1 MKSYLKKLMNREDLT
16 IEETEEAVS
25 LCFESTITD
34 TEMATFLTAL
44 KVKGETSDE
53 MIGIVNTV
61 RSYSEYQSVNYP
73 GIMDNCGTGG
83 DQSYSFNI
91 STTAAFVIAGAG
103 VKIAIHCN
111 RSISSKTGSADLL
124 EHIVISLEFTKKDVE
139 HLLKTNNI
147 AFLFAPH
154 IHNKLKTFIKT
165 RSDLGLP
172 TVFNLIG

>member
-1 MKSYLKKLMNREDLT
+1 MEFTKKRRIKMKRYLKKLMKREELT
-16 IEETEEAVS
+16 VEETEEDIS

-34 TEMATFLTAL
+34 TEMTAFLTAH

-53 MIGIVNTV
+53 MTGIVNTV

-103 VKIAIHCN
+103 VKIA
-111 RSISSKTGSADLL
+111 K
-124 EHIVISLEFTKKDVE
+124 
-139 HLLKTNNI
+139 
-147 AFLFAPH
+147 
-154 IHNKLKTFIKT
+154 
-165 RSDLGLP
+165 
-172 TVFNLIG
+172 

>member
-34 TEMATFLTAL
+34 TEMAAFLTAL

-53 MIGIVNTV
+53 MTGIVNTV

-103 VKIAIHCN
+103 VKIANHVT
-111 RSISSKTGSADLL
+111 RISPIKKGRLTYLEPSELSVNLPKKWLNDQVIWITGEQDG
-124 EHIVISLEFTKKDVE
+124 V
-139 HLLKTNNI
+139 
-147 AFLFAPH
+147 
-154 IHNKLKTFIKT
+154 
-165 RSDLGLP
+165 
-172 TVFNLIG
+172 

>member
-34 TEMATFLTAL
+34 TEMAAFLTAL

-53 MIGIVNTV
+53 MTGIVNTV
-61 RSYSEYQSVNYP
+61 RSYSEYQSINYP
-73 GIMDNCGTGG
+73 GIMDNCGTGS
-83 DQSYSFNI
+83 DQAYSVNI
-91 STTAAFVIAGAG
+91 STTTAVVNAGAG
-103 VKIAIHCN
+103 VEIAKHGN
-111 RSISSKTGSADLL
+111 RSISNKTGNADLL
-124 EHIVISLEFTKKDVE
+124 EHLGISHEFTKKDAE

-154 IHNKLKTFIKT
+154 IHNKLKTFIK
-165 RSDLGLP
+165 
-172 TVFNLIG
+172 